1 MVNMSGERA
10 PEQYEFKHSEYVP
23 YLIGKE
29 GDLSFQASQ
38 GKYDPKTQE
47 FIAWNDKIKRVDDEG
62 NVTIELVPTT
72 GFGTTGKSASGFTVK
87 EGQRT
92 PLYVANMA
100 LDQEI
105 GEKLKAVNRRIPSF
119 NLLPEKLR
127 VPMLS
132 SFYRGGLSGSPK
144 TIELIN
150 KGNFKKAAKEF
161 LDNKEYKES
170 KKEGSDNS
178 GVALRMEELSN
189 ALLAYDEEIKKAGG
203 GIVMNDPDK
212 NYNAQRF
219 I

>member
-1 MVNMSGERA
+1 MADMSGERA
-10 PEQYEFKHSEYVP
+10 PEQYEFKHAEYVP

-29 GDLSFQASQ
+29 GDLAFQASQ
-38 GKYDPKTQE
+38 GKYDPETQE
-47 FIAWNDKIKRVDDEG
+47 FIAWNDKIKRVDDKG

-72 GFGTTGKSASGFTVK
+72 GFGTTSKSTSGFTVK

-119 NLLPEKLR
+119 NLLPKKLR
-127 VPMLS
+127 VPMLC
-132 SFYRGGLSGSPK
+132 SFYRGGLSGSDK
-144 TIELIN
+144 TIKLIN
-150 KGNFKKAAKEF
+150 KGKFKEAAKEF
-161 LDNKEYKES
+161 LDHKEYKKS
-170 KKEGSDNS
+170 KKKGSDNP

-203 GIVMNDPDK
+203 GMVMR
-212 NYNAQRF
+212 NYYDYEPRS

>member
-1 MVNMSGERA
+1 MVNMTGDRV
-10 PEQYEFKHSEYVP
+10 PEQYKFKHAEYVP
-23 YLIGKE
+23 YIKKHE
-29 GDLSFQASQ
+29 GDLEYQTKIGS
-38 GKYDPKTQE
+38 YDPRTQE
-47 FIAWNDKIKRVDDEG
+47 FITYLDSVG
-62 NVTIELVPTT
+62 VPTI
-72 GFGTTGKSASGFTVK
+72 GYGTTAKSASGFNVK
-87 EGQRT
+87 EGQRI
-92 PLYVANMA
+92 PLYVADMA

-144 TIELIN
+144 TIKLIN
-150 KGNFKKAAKEF
+150 KGKFKEAAKEF
-161 LDNKEYKES
+161 LNNKEYKKA
-170 KKEGSDNS
+170 KKEGS
-178 GVALRMEELSN
+178 GVANRMEELSN
-189 ALLAYDEEIKKAGG
+189 ALLAYDKEIKKAGG